1 MKLTPEYAQRLF
13 QTGAFIIF
21 SGLPPGSEVGID
33 GDVHLTRKFSGWK
46 MIPPGLHLVTW
57 SIPSTNQQTPGLQIR
72 RAVLRHL
79 IAGETYVLKYSAEAE
94 DLVPTT
100 VDEATRE
107 EVPTVVSPEHLRALD
122 GELAAYP
129 LFQWTA
135 WKSFTEGVEDAD
147 IVRLIGHSHKVDS
160 LYESPA
166 DDEVIHKGEVIDK
179 TTGLP
184 ANTGTNDTQDG
195 QLAYIPFDIKR
206 SWRNGAVGEE
216 VTTYSRDKS
225 WLLCRVL
232 TEHFADEPARLLA
245 QLQLAFLI
253 FINVQN
259 FSSLL
264 AFKRFL
270 VLLSRSER
278 IFFDKE
284 LLTTRG
290 ITSQTVEDLYTRL
303 FRILAAQLSSLPET
317 FFSVDLAGTG
327 MQDFWHDELQALCR
341 NVARIQPTG
350 TAPDSQASP
359 MKESLSR
366 LKAVAMERFQWNLDT
381 SVTEGPGSDEEEEE
395 GEDAPVVVEL

>member
-13 QTGAFIIF
+13 ETGAFVVF
-21 SGLPPGSEVGID
+21 SGLPTGSEVGID

-57 SIPSTNQQTPGLQIR
+57 SIPSSNQQTPGIQIR
-72 RAVLRHL
+72 RAALRHL
-79 IAGETYVLKYSAEAE
+79 VGGQTYVLKYSAEAE
-94 DLVPTT
+94 DLVPNI
-100 VDEATRE
+100 VDEATGE
-107 EVPTVVSPEHLRALD
+107 EIPTTISPEHLRALD

-129 LFQWTA
+129 LFRWTE
-135 WKSFTEGVEDAD
+135 WKTLTEGIEDAD
-147 IVRLIGHSHKVDS
+147 IVRLLGNSHKVDS

-166 DDEVIHKGEVIDK
+166 DDEVIHKGEVIDN

-184 ANTGTNDTQDG
+184 ATMTKDIVHEG
-195 QLAYIPFDIKR
+195 QLAYVPFDIKR
-206 SWRNGAVGEE
+206 SWRKGAVGEE

-225 WLLCRVL
+225 WLLCHVIK
-232 TEHFADEPARLLA
+232 EHFAGEPARLLA

-270 VLLSRSER
+270 VLLSRSQR
-278 IFFDKE
+278 IFFDDE
-284 LLTTRG
+284 LLAASG
-290 ITSQTVEDLYTRL
+290 ITNKIVEKLYTRL
-303 FRILAAQLSSLPET
+303 FGILAAQLSSLPET

-327 MQDFWHDELQALCR
+327 MQDFWQDELQALCH
-341 NVARIQPTG
+341 NVGRVPPAG
-350 TAPDSQASP
+350 TVQDSQASP
-359 MKESLSR
+359 MRESLSR
-366 LKAVAMERFQWNLDT
+366 LKAVAMERFQLNLET
-381 SVTEGPGSDEEEEE
+381 ARFEEAASEEELEE